1 MTNEISSEEQI
12 RIEQNRRVTL
22 SSRRGTTKD
31 QKEVEESDGSI
42 ETRRGRDLRPVDESS
57 NRPDKEQDDR
67 LIGRVLRRWKVWCLR
82 YELPR
87 KILHSS
93 IGFITLQRWTSN
105 GNPVLIVVWLTRAL
119 LVILTADLMR
129 FKSKRFSRLYES
141 LLGFLMRQNERN
153 DWNGVIFYLIGVI
166 ISLSTLPLDISVL
179 SILIL
184 SWVDTSASVIGRL
197 YGSDS
202 YRLPSPPFSRTK
214 SVAGFIGGLTTGSLT
229 AYAFWSTFV
238 GMGEP
243 YPNGY
248 SWRLVRVLSSIPRR
262 RSNVRSSGLEHESI
276 IGSGG
281 NGGSLGGLV
290 GVGSRSVRIL
300 SWVEERIRLSTPDST
315 LGLVPLSLGCGLI
328 SAIAEALN
336 VWGLDDNLILPVLS
350 GWGIWGFMK
359 IF

>member
-262 RSNVRSSGLEHESI
+262 RI
-276 IGSGG
+276 
-281 NGGSLGGLV
+281 